1 MRIKTSSS
9 VVVRFILWLILL
21 VGGAVF
27 SIAHDFHTSLFRS
40 VPFHLFSAVLG
51 FMVMFL
57 AFRAAANGGKE
68 LSKGRVGNIPRLE
81 TNRLVT
87 TGIYSCMRHPM
98 LFGLMLL
105 PLGWALLL
113 GSPTFITIIAPLE
126 MLFILII
133 VIIFEEME
141 VRRKFPQEYVNY
153 AKRVPMVTFKPACLK
168 KLLFL
173 VSLAFFLVLHFDNIL
188 FLKEFFFPWQLLI
201 GQKTPLI

>member
-9 VVVRFILWLILL
+9 VVVRLILWLILL
-21 VGGAVF
+21 GGGAVF
-27 SIAHDFHTSLFRS
+27 SIVHDFRTPLFRS
-40 VPFHLFSAVLG
+40 ISFHFLSALLG
-51 FMVMFL
+51 LMVMFL

-68 LSKGRVGNIPRLE
+68 LAKGRVGNIPRLE

-113 GSPTFITIIAPLE
+113 GSPTFITILAPLE
-126 MLFILII
+126 MLFILIMVI
-133 VIIFEEME
+133 VFEERE

-153 AKRVPMVTFKPACLK
+153 AKRVPMVTFKPVCLK
-168 KLLFL
+168 KLFFAYL
-173 VSLAFFLVLHFDNIL
+173 VDDDTLNPCA
-188 FLKEFFFPWQLLI
+188 Q
-201 GQKTPLI
+201 